1 MDILFTLFLFFAAPS
16 EPTAPLSDC
25 DSYIVGFRG
34 LNRAFDQRAFDQYA
48 DRRGSC
54 SLVYDYTEAD
64 AAAQFV
70 DAVAGPYELYGY
82 SAGAVAVRQVLQRA
96 QRLPQYVIT
105 VGALASVDVDFTQY
119 GVRFDNWFDESGRG
133 SQSPGRYIPKVS
145 HDRIQAYINRFY
157 Q

>member
-1 MDILFTLFLFFAAPS
+1 MDILFALFLFWAPPPESTIPPS
-16 EPTAPLSDC
+16 EC

-48 DRRGSC
+48 DQRGSC

-64 AAAQFV
+64 LAAQFV
-70 DAVAGPYELYGY
+70 DTIAEPYELYGY

-96 QRLPQYVIT
+96 KRLPEYAIT
-105 VGALASVDVDFTQY
+105 IGALFSVDVDFARY
-119 GVRFDNWFDESGRG
+119 GIRFDNWFDESGRG
-133 SQSPGRYIPKVS
+133 SRSPGRYIPRVS
-145 HDRIQAYINRFY
+145 HDRIQAYINKFY

>member
-1 MDILFTLFLFFAAPS
+1 MDILFALFLFFAAPA
-16 EPTAPLSDC
+16 EPTMPPSDC

-64 AAAQFV
+64 LATQFV
-70 DAVAGPYELYGY
+70 NTVAEPYELYGY
-82 SAGAVAVRQVLQRA
+82 SAGAVAVGQVLQQAHR
-96 QRLPQYVIT
+96 PPGYVIT
-105 VGALASVDVDFTQY
+105 IGALAAVDVNFARY

-133 SQSPGRYIPKVS
+133 SRSPGRYIPRVP